1 MIMAQQIFGSSA
13 KSRRKR
19 ERKKVEVRKKEF
31 RFQGKTLE
39 ELQKLSLEELLP
51 LLPARSRRTL
61 KRGLSK
67 DENKLLEDVKKGKTG
82 DIIRTHCRNMII
94 LPEFIGF
101 NLMIHNGKEFERINI
116 QPQMIGHYL
125 GEFALTR
132 KKVKHTGP
140 GVGATRGSKF
150 MPLK

>member
-1 MIMAQQIFGSSA
+1 MAQKIFGSSA
-13 KSRRKR
+13 KSRRKK

-31 RFQGKTLE
+31 RYQGKTLE

-51 LLPARSRRTL
+51 LLPSRSRRTL

-67 DENKLLEDVKKGKTG
+67 DENKLLEGIKKAKTG

-94 LPEFIGF
+94 LPEFVGH
-101 NLMIHNGKEFERINI
+101 NLLIHNGKEFERINI

>member
-1 MIMAQQIFGSSA
+1 MAKKTVFKSSA

-19 ERKKVEVRKKEF
+19 QRQKVEVRKKEF
-31 RFQGKTLE
+31 RYHGFLLE
-39 ELQKLSLEELLP
+39 ELQDKTMEELLP
-51 LLPARSRRTL
+51 LFCSRIRRTL
-61 KRGLSK
+61 IRGLTPTQ
-67 DENKLLEDVKKGKTG
+67 NKLLEDIKQAEKGDVIK
-82 DIIRTHCRNMII
+82 THCRDMII
-94 LPEFIGF
+94 LPNFVG
-101 NLMIHNGKEFERINI
+101 HRIDVHCGNQFQRVGI

-140 GVGATRGSKF
+140 GVGATRSSKF

>member
-1 MIMAQQIFGSSA
+1 MADKKGFRESA

-19 ERKKVEVRKKEF
+19 QRKKIEIRKKEF
-31 RFQGKTLE
+31 TYRGLSLE
-39 ELQKLSLEELLP
+39 ELQKLSIEELLP
-51 LLPARSRRTL
+51 LLPSRARRSL
-61 KRGLSK
+61 KRGLTK
-67 DENKLLEDVKKGKTG
+67 RQNKLLQDIREMQPGDVIK
-82 DIIRTHCRNMII
+82 THCRDMVI
-94 LPEFIGF
+94 LPEFIGHR
-101 NLMIHNGKEFERINI
+101 IDVYDGHEFQKVNI

-140 GVGATRGSKF
+140 GVGATRSSKY

>member
-1 MIMAQQIFGSSA
+1 MPHIKFGSAA

-19 ERKKVEVRKKEF
+19 DRKKVEIRKKEF
-31 RFQGKTLE
+31 QFHGKTIE
-39 ELQKLSLEELLP
+39 ELQKLSVEELLP
-51 LLPARSRRTL
+51 MLTSRSRRTL

-67 DENKLLEDVKKGKTG
+67 DENKLMNDIKSAKQG
-82 DIIRTHCRNMII
+82 DLIKTHCRNMIVLPSFVGYNI
-94 LPEFIGF
+94 L
-101 NLMIHNGKEFERINI
+101 IHNGKDFERVNI

>member
-1 MIMAQQIFGSSA
+1 MVKKIGYKASA

-19 ERKKVEVRKKEF
+19 QRKKVEVRKKEF
-31 RFQGKTLE
+31 RYHGLTLE
-39 ELQKLSLEELLP
+39 DLQKRTIDEILP
-51 LLPARSRRTL
+51 LFPSRIRRTL
-61 KRGLSK
+61 KRGLSPRQ
-67 DENKLLEDVKKGKTG
+67 NKLLNDIKNAKED
-82 DIIRTHCRNMII
+82 DIIKTHCRDMII
-94 LPEFIGF
+94 IPEFVGHRIDIYDGKGF
-101 NLMIHNGKEFERINI
+101 QRVNI

-140 GVGATRGSKF
+140 GVGATRSSKY